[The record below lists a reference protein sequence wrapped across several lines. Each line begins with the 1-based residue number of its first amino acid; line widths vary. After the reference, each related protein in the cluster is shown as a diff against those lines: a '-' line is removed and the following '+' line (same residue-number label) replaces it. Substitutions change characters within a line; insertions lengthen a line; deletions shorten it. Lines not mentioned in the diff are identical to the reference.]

1 MIIFVGG
8 HGPLAG
14 AHLFQVFMDEITSLY
29 KNGGQGLP
37 PDAAYP
43 DCVLISV
50 HSPEYNEFSGDF
62 DFDEDM
68 LYEHIDCW
76 SHDEDVVVVPLC
88 VSITP
93 RIREMGVNVVGMDDF
108 INEMTTRGDVI
119 GASQYSVR
127 NKVCGDNHKY
137 CDMTEII
144 ENPWGDVSDFIPEN
158 GSLILGCTELS
169 LTDWSGYDNV
179 KDAPT
184 LFMKYLAER
193 CVYW

>member
-1 MIIFVGG
+1 MIIFIGG

-14 AHLFQVFMDEITSLY
+14 SHLFKVFMDEITTLY
-29 KNGGQGLP
+29 NKKDGLP

-43 DCVLISV
+43 DCIFLSII
-50 HSPEYNEFSGDF
+50 SPENGEFSGNF

-76 SHDEDVVVVPLC
+76 PHDDIVVVPLC
-88 VSITP
+88 VSITKK
-93 RIREMGVNVVGMDDF
+93 IRDMGVNVFGMDKF
-108 INEMTTRGDVI
+108 INDIAQKGDVI
-119 GASQYSVR
+119 GCSHHVTS
-127 NKVCGDNHKY
+127 NKLLGDNHKY
-137 CDMTEII
+137 CDMSPII
-144 ENPWGDVSDFIPEN
+144 ENPWSDVSNYIPER

-169 LTDWSGYDNV
+169 LTDWSNYDNV

-184 LFMKYLAER
+184 LFMKTLAER